1 MRNFINLTVIATI
14 ICAASLTTSSSANA
28 WDDGDSSYD
37 NASYRDWT
45 YRYWGFRWGAN
56 GWSWG
61 PVGYFPGYRAAPRYY
76 LFGNASYAAP
86 GCRC

>member
-28 WDDGDSSYD
+28 WDNGGSDYD

-45 YRYWGFRWGAN
+45 YRYWGKPDLTFYKGLRTENILHRPCG
-56 GWSWG
+56 S
-61 PVGYFPGYRAAPRYY
+61 VTFFC
-76 LFGNASYAAP
+76 LFELL
-86 GCRC
+86 R